1 MVAVL
6 AALALISILLGF
18 YPMKLMAWVATLHY

>member
-6 AALALISILLGF
+6 ASLALISILLGF
-18 YPMKLMAWVATLHY
+18 YQAPLMAWIATLHY